1 MQWKYLLWG
10 LLIGLAPFL
19 LGIAA
24 AEVDPH
30 GAAAQLPW
38 FTMVTLPVGLAI
50 GILLTI
56 FA

>member
-1 MQWKYLLWG
+1 MKWSFLLWG
-10 LLIGLAPFL
+10 ILFGFAPLLV
-19 LGIAA
+19 GIAA

-38 FTMVTLPVGLAI
+38 FTFYTLPAGLAI